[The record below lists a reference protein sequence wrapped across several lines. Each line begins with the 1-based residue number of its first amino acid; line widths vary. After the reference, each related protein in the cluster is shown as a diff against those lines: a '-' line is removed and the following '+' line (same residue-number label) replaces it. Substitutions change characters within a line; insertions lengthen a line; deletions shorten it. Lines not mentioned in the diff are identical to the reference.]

1 MTGFKGI
8 DLDMFKLFLLLYA
21 DDIVIMSQTEEWLK
35 HGLFFLETY
44 CDRWKLTVNATHIKV
59 MIFRKGGRVNRNIRF
74 IYKEDVLEIVSKFT
88 NLGIVLQQVVL
99 LIQFL
104 KCVCACVC
112 FK

>member
-1 MTGFKGI
+1 MI
-8 DLDMFKLFLLLYA
+8 CLNLFLLLYA
-21 DDIVIMSQTEEWLK
+21 DDIVIMSETEEGLK
-35 HGLFFLETY
+35 HGLFLLANY
-44 CDRWKLTVNATHIKV
+44 CDRWKLTVNATQIKL
-59 MIFRKGGRVNRNIRF
+59 MIFRKGGKFNRDIRF
-74 IYKEDVLEIVSKFT
+74 IYKEDVPEIVSKIT